1 MSASYAAHNGAMPC
15 ADPRHML
22 ARAPMRWQQIMA
34 IGFCALL
41 NALDGYDVL
50 SISFASPGIAAQWHV
65 ARAAL
70 GIVLS
75 MEIIG
80 MGVGSVLLGR
90 LADRIGRVPV
100 VIGCLAVMALGMLA
114 TTQAPSIAVLAATR
128 LLTGLGIGGMLATT
142 NALAAEYAN
151 DRRRPTAVALMAAG
165 YPVGAIIGGA
175 AASALLVH
183 GDWRQVFFL
192 GAGAA
197 LVLLPLVVLVL
208 PEPVGAL
215 MQRGQDDALSRVNRS
230 LRSLGHAPVASLPTP
245 TPRAPKS
252 APRAPES
259 APTPGLLSAQMR
271 ALTLMLTLAYFLHVL
286 SFYFVIK
293 WVPKIVVD
301 MGFAPSAAG
310 GVLVW
315 ANVGGLAG
323 ALAFSFAVTRV
334 ALRPLLI
341 ATMCASAVLVAL
353 FGHAPADLHLLAL
366 AAGAAAFFTN
376 GGIVGLY
383 ALIAGSFPASLR
395 AGGSGLVI
403 GIGRSGA
410 AVGPIVAG
418 FLFQAGFGLGLVA
431 ALMALG
437 SGLSA
442 VILALMPKRP
452 PHQTD

>member
-114 TTQAPSIAVLAATR
+114 TTQAPSIAVL
-128 LLTGLGIGGMLATT
+128 
-142 NALAAEYAN
+142 
-151 DRRRPTAVALMAAG
+151 
-165 YPVGAIIGGA
+165 
-175 AASALLVH
+175 
-183 GDWRQVFFL
+183 
-192 GAGAA
+192 
-197 LVLLPLVVLVL
+197 
-208 PEPVGAL
+208 
-215 MQRGQDDALSRVNRS
+215 
-230 LRSLGHAPVASLPTP
+230 
-245 TPRAPKS
+245 
-252 APRAPES
+252 
-259 APTPGLLSAQMR
+259 
-271 ALTLMLTLAYFLHVL
+271 
-286 SFYFVIK
+286 
-293 WVPKIVVD
+293 
-301 MGFAPSAAG
+301 
-310 GVLVW
+310 
-315 ANVGGLAG
+315 
-323 ALAFSFAVTRV
+323 
-334 ALRPLLI
+334 
-341 ATMCASAVLVAL
+341 VAL